1 MKIKKDIIMQ
11 KVGNIYVAAS
21 VGARAKNAPCM
32 IKLNESGAFLWNEA
46 KKGDVDVKAL
56 ADALVKE
63 YEIHP
68 DTALTDAEKFV
79 ESLVKNGLVE

>member
-1 MKIKKDIIMQ
+1 MKIKSDIIMQ

-46 KKGDVDVKAL
+46 KKGEVDVESL
-56 ADALVKE
+56 ADALVSE
-63 YEIHP
+63 YEIGR
-68 DTALTDAEKFV
+68 DVALLDAERFV
-79 ESLVKNGLVE
+79 DSLKKNGLVE